1 MAANYKF
8 IDHTADIACEVSGD
22 TLEELFTA
30 SVEAWRSSVVE
41 ETNYCNREIKK
52 FKLKASSKEQL
63 LVDFISELNFKLFV
77 RNWLFNLIILLEI
90 KQKNDTWILSTEIE
104 GMPVSEDVEI
114 KQEIK
119 AITFHQMNIEK
130 SENQYHTL
138 IVFDI

>member
-1 MAANYKF
+1 MSGSYKF

-30 SVEAWRSSVVE
+30 SVEAWRNSVVE
-41 ETNYCNREIKK
+41 ETKYCNREIKK
-52 FKLKASSKEQL
+52 FKLKAFSKEQL
-63 LVDFISELNFKLFV
+63 LVDFISEVNYYLFT
-77 RNWLFNLIILLEI
+77 RNWLFNLVLRLEI
-90 KQKNDTWILSTEIE
+90 KQKNNTWILSTEIE
-104 GMPVSEDVEI
+104 GMPVSQDVEI

-130 SENQYHTL
+130 RNNKYYTL

>member
-1 MAANYKF
+1 MTANYKF
-8 IDHTADIACEVSGD
+8 IDHTADIACEVLGD

-41 ETNYCNREIKK
+41 ETKYGEREIKK

-63 LVDFISELNFKLFV
+63 LVDFISEINYYLFT
-77 RNWLFNLIILLEI
+77 RNWLFNLVLELEI
-90 KQKNDTWILSTEIE
+90 KQRNDTWILSTEIE
-104 GMPVSEDVEI
+104 GMPVSQDVEI

-130 SENQYHTL
+130 RENKYYTL

>member
-1 MAANYKF
+1 MSGSYKF

-30 SVEAWRSSVVE
+30 AVEAWRNSVVE
-41 ETNYCNREIKK
+41 ETKCCEREIKK
-52 FKLKASSKEQL
+52 FKLKSSSKEQL
-63 LVDFISELNFKLFV
+63 LVDFISEVNYYLFT
-77 RNWLFNLIILLEI
+77 RNWLFNLVLELEI
-90 KQKNDTWILSTEIE
+90 KRKNNTWILSTKIE
-104 GMPVSEDVEI
+104 GMPVSQDVEI

-130 SENQYHTL
+130 RKNQYYTL

>member
-1 MAANYKF
+1 MSASYKF

-41 ETNYCNREIKK
+41 DTKYREREIKK

-63 LVDFISELNFKLFV
+63 LVDFISEINYYLFTH
-77 RNWLFNLIILLEI
+77 NWLFNLVVELEI
-90 KQKNDTWILSTEIE
+90 KQKNNNWILSTKIG
-104 GMPVSEDVEI
+104 GMSVSQDVEI

-119 AITFHQMNIEK
+119 AVTFHQMNIEK
-130 SENQYHTL
+130 RDNKYCTL

>member
-30 SVEAWRSSVVE
+30 SVEAWRSSVVKE
-41 ETNYCNREIKK
+41 ANYCNRKIKK

-63 LVDFISELNFKLFV
+63 LVDLISELNFNLFT
-77 RNWLFNLIILLEI
+77 RKWFFNLVMDLEI
-90 KQKNDTWILSTEIE
+90 KQKNDTWFLSIEIE
-104 GMPVSEDVEI
+104 GMPVLQDFKI

-130 SENQYHTL
+130 RENKYYTL
-138 IVFDI
+138 IIFDI

>member
-8 IDHTADIACEVSGD
+8 IDHTADVACEVSGD

-41 ETNYCNREIKK
+41 ETKYCKREIKK
-52 FKLKASSKEQL
+52 FKLVASSKEQL
-63 LVDFISELNFKLFV
+63 LVDFISELNFKLFA
-77 RNWLFNLIILLEI
+77 RNWLFNLVMLLEI

-104 GMPVSEDVEI
+104 GMPLPQDVEI

-130 SENQYHTL
+130 RENQYYTL

>member
-1 MAANYKF
+1 MSASYKF

-30 SVEAWRSSVVE
+30 SAEAWRISVVE
-41 ETNYCNREIKK
+41 ETKYCEREIKK

-63 LVDFISELNFKLFV
+63 LVDFISEINYYLFT
-77 RNWLFNLIILLEI
+77 RNWLFNLVVELEI
-90 KQKNDTWILSTEIE
+90 KQENEAWILSTEIE
-104 GMPVSEDVEI
+104 GMPVSQDVEI

-130 SENQYHTL
+130 RKNQYYTL

>member
-8 IDHTADIACEVSGD
+8 IDHTADIACEVLGD

-41 ETNYCNREIKK
+41 ETKYGERENKR

-63 LVDFISELNFKLFV
+63 LVDFISELNYYLFT
-77 RNWLFNLIILLEI
+77 RNWLFNLVLELEI
-90 KQKNDTWILSTEIE
+90 NQRNDTWVLSTEIE
-104 GMPVSEDVEI
+104 GMPVSQDVEI

-130 SENQYHTL
+130 RENKYYTF

>member
-8 IDHTADIACEVSGD
+8 IDHTADIACEVLGD

-30 SVEAWRSSVVE
+30 SVAAWRSSVVE
-41 ETNYCNREIKK
+41 EATYCEREIKK

-63 LVDFISELNFKLFV
+63 LVDFISEINYYLFT
-77 RNWLFNLIILLEI
+77 RNWLFNFVLDLEI
-90 KQKNDTWILSTEIE
+90 MQKNDTWILSTEIE
-104 GMPVSEDVEI
+104 GMPVSQDVEI

-130 SENQYHTL
+130 RENKYYTL

>member
-8 IDHTADIACEVSGD
+8 MDHTADIACEVTGD
-22 TLEELFTA
+22 TLEELFIG
-30 SVEAWRSSVVE
+30 SVAAWSCSVVE
-41 ETNYCNREIKK
+41 ETKYSKGKIKK

-63 LVDFISELNFKLFV
+63 LVDLINELNFELFT
-77 RNWLFNLIILLEI
+77 RNWLFNLVRMLEI
-90 KQKNDTWILSTEIE
+90 KQENKSWILSTEIE
-104 GMPVSEDVEI
+104 GMPLSKDIEI

-130 SENQYHTL
+130 TENKYHTF

>member
-1 MAANYKF
+1 MTANYKF
-8 IDHTADIACEVSGD
+8 IDHTADIACEVFGD

-41 ETNYCNREIKK
+41 ETKYGEREIKK

-63 LVDFISELNFKLFV
+63 LVDFISEINYYLFT
-77 RNWLFNLIILLEI
+77 RNWLFNLVLELEI
-90 KQKNDTWILSTEIE
+90 KQKNSTWILSTKIE
-104 GMPVSEDVEI
+104 GMPVSQDVEI

-130 SENQYHTL
+130 RENKYYTL

>member
-1 MAANYKF
+1 MAANYRF
-8 IDHTADIACEVSGD
+8 IEHTADIACEVSGD

-41 ETNYCNREIKK
+41 ETMYCNREIKK

-63 LVDFISELNFKLFV
+63 LVDFISELNFKLFA
-77 RNWLFNLIILLEI
+77 RNWLFNLVIILEI

-104 GMPVSEDVEI
+104 GMPVSQDVEI

-130 SENQYHTL
+130 REDQYHTP

>member
-1 MAANYKF
+1 MTANYNF
-8 IDHTADIACEVSGD
+8 INHTADIACEVLGD
-22 TLEELFTA
+22 TLGELFTA

-41 ETNYCNREIKK
+41 KTKYCEGEIKK
-52 FKLKASSKEQL
+52 FKLEASSKEQL
-63 LVDFISELNFKLFV
+63 LVDFISEINFYLFT
-77 RNWLFNLIILLEI
+77 RNWLFNLVLELEI

-104 GMPVSEDVEI
+104 GMPVTQEIEI

-130 SENQYHTL
+130 RESKFYTL

>member
-1 MAANYKF
+1 MSASYKF

-41 ETNYCNREIKK
+41 ETKYRERESKK

-63 LVDFISELNFKLFV
+63 LVDFISEINYYLFT
-77 RNWLFNLIILLEI
+77 RNWLFNLVLELEI
-90 KQKNDTWILSTEIE
+90 KQINDNWILSTEIG
-104 GMPVSEDVEI
+104 GMPVSQDVEI

-119 AITFHQMNIEK
+119 AVTFHQMNIEK
-130 SENQYHTL
+130 RGNQYYTL

>member
-8 IDHTADIACEVSGD
+8 IDHTADIACEVLGD

-41 ETNYCNREIKK
+41 ETKYGEREIKK

-63 LVDFISELNFKLFV
+63 LVDFISEINYYLFTK
-77 RNWLFNLIILLEI
+77 NWLFNLVLELEI
-90 KQKNDTWILSTEIE
+90 KQRNDTWILSTEIE
-104 GMPVSEDVEI
+104 GMPVSQDVEI

-130 SENQYHTL
+130 RENKYYTF

>member
-1 MAANYKF
+1 MATNYKF
-8 IDHTADIACEVSGD
+8 IDHTADIACEVLGD

-30 SVEAWRSSVVE
+30 SIEAWRSSVVE
-41 ETNYCNREIKK
+41 ETTYCEREIKK

-63 LVDFISELNFKLFV
+63 LVDFISEINYYLFT
-77 RNWLFNLIILLEI
+77 RNWLFNLVLKLEI
-90 KQKNDTWILSTEIE
+90 KQRNDTWILSTEIG
-104 GMPVSEDVEI
+104 GMPVSQDVEI

-130 SENQYHTL
+130 RENKYYTL

>member
-8 IDHTADIACEVSGD
+8 IDHTADIACEVLGD

-41 ETNYCNREIKK
+41 ETKCGEREIKK

-63 LVDFISELNFKLFV
+63 LVDFISEINYYLFT
-77 RNWLFNLIILLEI
+77 RNWLFNLVLELEI

-104 GMPVSEDVEI
+104 GMHVSQDVEI

-130 SENQYHTL
+130 RENKYYTF

>member
-1 MAANYKF
+1 MAAKYKF
-8 IDHTADIACEVSGD
+8 IDHTADIACEVLAD
-22 TLEELFTA
+22 TLEELFNA

-41 ETNYCNREIKK
+41 ETQYCKREIKE

-63 LVDFISELNFKLFV
+63 LVDFISEINYYLFT
-77 RNWLFNLIILLEI
+77 RNWLFNLVLELEI

-104 GMPVSEDVEI
+104 GMPVSQDVEI

-119 AITFHQMNIEK
+119 AITFHQMNIEIR
-130 SENQYHTL
+130 ENKYYTL

>member
-1 MAANYKF
+1 MSASYKF

-30 SVEAWRSSVVE
+30 SAEAWRISVVE
-41 ETNYCNREIKK
+41 ETKYCEREIKK
-52 FKLKASSKEQL
+52 FKLKAFSKEQL
-63 LVDFISELNFKLFV
+63 LVDFISEVNYYLFT
-77 RNWLFNLIILLEI
+77 RNWLFNLIVELEI
-90 KQKNDTWILSTEIE
+90 KQKNDDWILSTEIE
-104 GMPVSEDVEI
+104 GMPVSQDVEI

-130 SENQYHTL
+130 RKNQYYTL

>member
-1 MAANYKF
+1 MTANYKF
-8 IDHTADIACEVSGD
+8 IDHTADIACEVIGD

-30 SVEAWRSSVVE
+30 SVEAWRSSVVG
-41 ETNYCNREIKK
+41 ETKYCKKEIKK

-63 LVDFISELNFKLFV
+63 LVDFISELNFNLFV
-77 RNWLFNLIILLEI
+77 RNWLLNLILILEI
-90 KQKNDTWILSTEIE
+90 KQKNHSWFLSTEVE
-104 GMPVSEDVEI
+104 GMPVTQDVEI

-130 SENQYHTL
+130 TENQYRTF